1 MTWAVPHR
9 GMPPLEPAD
18 PPISFFEFWPM
29 YVFYTPVWP
38 YILWLMLRHGS
49 ITAPLSANPSF
60 EAGGLVGESKSLIL
74 ALARQAA
81 PGFVADYTTWD
92 RPEHTPDIPQE
103 AEAVLA
109 TIAAAGLALP
119 LVAKPDRGCRG
130 AGVRV
135 IRERAALE
143 RYLAAFPPGQRI
155 VLQRLVDHEAEAGI
169 FYTRD
174 SGSRAG
180 AVRSITLKYFPYVIG
195 DGRSTLQALILA
207 DPRAGQVP
215 HLYLGRNA
223 HRLDW
228 VPMDGEPVRLAFA
241 GSHSKGAIFRDGSHL
256 ITPAMSAA
264 FDTVA
269 RAIPDFHFG
278 RFDIRFDDYRNLQ
291 QGQGFTILEVNGAGA
306 ESTEIWDARMTLGRA
321 YRILMRQWRWAFEIG
336 AGNRKRG
343 MPPVRFFDFWS
354 LYRAEVRLATSYPS
368 TD

>member
-1 MTWAVPHR
+1 LKATASD
-9 GMPPLEPAD
+9 A
-18 PPISFFEFWPM
+18 PIARTES
-29 YVFYTPVWP
+29 TP
-38 YILWLMLRHGS
+38 
-49 ITAPLSANPSF
+49 SASS
-60 EAGGLVGESKSLIL
+60 AGGRVSPGRRFVRGLPVAGVAT
-74 ALARQAA
+74 AL
-81 PGFVADYTTWD
+81 
-92 RPEHTPDIPQE
+92 
-103 AEAVLA
+103 
-109 TIAAAGLALP
+109 AAGLVLAAFFGLRRLPVDAGTATSEARGQDAEAADVLAAIQSAGLELP

-135 IRERAALE
+135 ICDRAVLE
-143 RYLAAFPPGQRI
+143 RYLAAFPLGQRI

-174 SGSRAG
+174 PRTGSG
-180 AVRSITLKYFPYVIG
+180 AVRSITLKYFPYVVG
-195 DGRSTLQALILA
+195 DGRASLRALIHA

-215 HLYLGRNA
+215 HLYLDRNA

-228 VPMDGEPVRLAFA
+228 VPADGEPVRLAFA

-264 FDTVA
+264 FDSVA

-291 QGQGFTILEVNGAGA
+291 QGHGFTILEVNGAGA

-343 MPPVRFFDFWS
+343 MPPVRFFDFWA
-354 LYRAEVRLATSYPS
+354 LYREEVRLAAAYPS

>member
-1 MTWAVPHR
+1 MTW
-9 GMPPLEPAD
+9 
-18 PPISFFEFWPM
+18 
-29 YVFYTPVWP
+29 FYTPVWV

-49 ITAPLSANPSF
+49 ITMPLSANPSF
-60 EAGGLVGESKSLIL
+60 EAGGLIGESKSLIL

-81 PGFVADYTTWD
+81 PDHVAAYTIWD
-92 RPEHTPDIPQE
+92 RPVQPADSAEE
-103 AEAVLA
+103 ANAVLA
-109 TIAAAGLALP
+109 AIDSAGFSLP
-119 LVAKPDRGCRG
+119 MVFKPDRGCRG

-135 IRERAALE
+135 IRDRAALE

-174 SGSRAG
+174 PGSGSG

-195 DGRSTLQALILA
+195 DGRTTLRTLIHA

-215 HLYLGRNA
+215 HLYLERNA

-228 VPMDGEPVRLAFA
+228 VPAEGEPVRLAFA

-269 RAIPDFHFG
+269 RAIPGFHFG

-291 QGQGFTILEVNGAGA
+291 QGHGFTILEVNGAGA

-336 AGNRKRG
+336 ASNRKRG
-343 MPPVRFFDFWS
+343 KPPVRFFDFWA
-354 LYRAEVRLATSYPS
+354 LYRQEVRLAASYPS

>member
-1 MTWAVPHR
+1 MDWPVPHR

-29 YVFYTPVWP
+29 TWFYAPVWA

-49 ITAPLSANPSF
+49 ITVPLSANPSF
-60 EAGGLVGESKSLIL
+60 EAGGLVGESKSQIL

-81 PGFVADYTTWD
+81 PEHVADFTIWD
-92 RPEHTPDIPQE
+92 RPAQPADIGQE
-103 AEAVLA
+103 AADVLA
-109 TIAAAGLALP
+109 AIQSAGLELP

-135 IRERAALE
+135 ICDRAVLE
-143 RYLAAFPPGQRI
+143 RYLAAFPLGQRI

-174 SGSRAG
+174 PRTGSG
-180 AVRSITLKYFPYVIG
+180 AVRSITLKYFPYVVG
-195 DGRSTLQALILA
+195 DGRASLRALIHA

-215 HLYLGRNA
+215 HLYLDRNA

-228 VPMDGEPVRLAFA
+228 VPADGEPVRLAFA

-264 FDTVA
+264 FDSVA

-291 QGQGFTILEVNGAGA
+291 QGHGFTILEVNGAGA

-343 MPPVRFFDFWS
+343 MPPVRFFDFWA
-354 LYRAEVRLATSYPS
+354 LYREEVRLAAAYPS